1 MGEEK
6 PDEELMGKRKSS
18 PRLSPAF
25 LRRRYYHCDPI
36 RGKYTHRRNK
46 ISKKRRRPLG
56 LRFCLVPDCGNIG
69 TEDKLRAVRPRR
81 LFAQEMTT

>member
-25 LRRRYYHCDPI
+25 LRRRYYQFDRI
-36 RGKYTHRRNK
+36 RKNYTRSSEENCG
-46 ISKKRRRPLG
+46 IS
-56 LRFCLVPDCGNIG
+56 
-69 TEDKLRAVRPRR
+69 
-81 LFAQEMTT
+81 